1 MFAGRRRRSSNI
13 RVMQLFHELKQQ
25 FPTVPDHVVSACIA
39 THAHSNSPGKDTT
52 IREILEAAAAL
63 NQQEPMGRSPPPAQE
78 PPTLT
83 HLDTHPSSPESSHVP
98 EEEEA
103 TATER
108 NRSEMNDSE
117 SDINRNVVKSTGVTF
132 SKKFE
137 SVSVCT
143 SAQTTTTTKGRST
156 FFVKRPD
163 RLDIKPDSAEFP
175 KDQRRHIQPSEKCKD
190 VYKLLNSD
198 NVSEKPPRSPITHKR
213 LANSAKSSPTR
224 HEPTVRSPLASPEAS
239 KRLQQN
245 PDEFK
250 KRETAS
256 TPTQTTDTL
265 MGGNSVN
272 LSVNVNCSMDMVQSP
287 TKRKSILQMMPQ
299 QPWLPEPLSPRS
311 YTSVNLTLR
320 PPSSEPQPPI
330 DITSQNS
337 SLTYSTS
344 SFDSQ
349 KGLQSR
355 LQITVGPGGGSV
367 SATRTRPR
375 SSYHPEDRLEEVVP
389 YRAGSLNNL
398 AATSEPPVILKQQAR
413 IERLKI
419 ELRSEKAKLEVMQ
432 GEVADLEGNRAKP
445 IEYKIDAEVEK
456 QLRREIKHL
465 QYQCE
470 QLALETDK
478 NAPVDIQE
486 DFYHNI
492 YTGQRGPLHIEGGPR
507 SRRPEGRYTQPP
519 LGAFQDNE
527 GPKWNCHLCTFLNH
541 PDLDKC
547 EQCEMPRILHVS
559 AAPGDNI
566 HIHVTPRLSRRVVH
580 SWVL

>member
-163 RLDIKPDSAEFP
+163 RLDIKPYSAEFP

-398 AATSEPPVILKQQAR
+398 AATSERK
-413 IERLKI
+413 
-419 ELRSEKAKLEVMQ
+419 
-432 GEVADLEGNRAKP
+432 
-445 IEYKIDAEVEK
+445 
-456 QLRREIKHL
+456 
-465 QYQCE
+465 
-470 QLALETDK
+470 
-478 NAPVDIQE
+478 
-486 DFYHNI
+486 F
-492 YTGQRGPLHIEGGPR
+492 
-507 SRRPEGRYTQPP
+507 
-519 LGAFQDNE
+519 
-527 GPKWNCHLCTFLNH
+527 
-541 PDLDKC
+541 
-547 EQCEMPRILHVS
+547 
-559 AAPGDNI
+559 
-566 HIHVTPRLSRRVVH
+566 
-580 SWVL
+580 

>member
-39 THAHSNSPGKDTT
+39 THAHSNSPSKDTT

-63 NQQEPMGRSPPPAQE
+63 NQQEPMGRSPPPSQE

-83 HLDTHPSSPESSHVP
+83 HPSSRDS
-98 EEEEA
+98 EEA
-103 TATER
+103 TATTSTER
-108 NRSEMNDSE
+108 NEMNDSE

-132 SKKFE
+132 SKKYE

-143 SAQTTTTTKGRST
+143 SQKTSQTTSTGKST

-163 RLDIKPDSAEFP
+163 KLDIRPDSDFP
-175 KDQRRHIQPSEKCKD
+175 PRHTIQLSEKCKD

-198 NVSEKPPRSPITHKR
+198 NVSDKPPRSPSTYKR
-213 LANSAKSSPTR
+213 LSATPKGSPTR
-224 HEPTVRSPLASPEAS
+224 TQDARSPLASPETA
-239 KRLQQN
+239 KRLQ
-245 PDEFK
+245 EEGRRK
-250 KRETAS
+250 ETAS

-265 MGGNSVN
+265 LGGNSVN
-272 LSVNVNCSMDMVQSP
+272 VSLNVNCSMDVVQSP
-287 TKRKSILQMMPQ
+287 TRRRSVMQVTPE
-299 QPWLPEPLSPRS
+299 QPWLQEPSSPRS

-375 SSYHPEDRLEEVVP
+375 SSYHPEGSVEEVVP

-398 AATSEPPVILKQQAR
+398 AAASEPPVILKQQAR

-419 ELRSEKAKLEVMQ
+419 ELRTEKAKLEVMQ
-432 GEVADLEGNRAKP
+432 NEVADLEGNRVKP

-470 QLALETDK
+470 QLALEADK

-492 YTGQRGPLHIEGGPR
+492 YTGQRGPLNIEGG
-507 SRRPEGRYTQPP
+507 SRVRRLEGRYTQPP
-519 LGAFQDNE
+519 LSAFQDNE

-580 SWVL
+580 PWVL